1 MPQRSWLSK
10 STAGRAR
17 RTLLPALALLITA
30 GCAQRPPTST
40 PEPVDATLSRIEAHA
55 ADSRLGYALVAE
67 LTTIGS
73 RIAGGPNDARAREWA
88 MRTLTDLGY
97 DRVWTEAV
105 RFPVWERGPARATLT
120 RPDQLPAG
128 LAILALGGSMGTP
141 AGGLT
146 APVVRFESFEALR
159 DAPADAAAGKIV
171 FIDRRMDRSI
181 DGSGYGAAVAARV
194 QGPSVA
200 AQKGALALLIR
211 SVGTDA
217 DSPNPHTGTLRYDQT
232 PTRIPAA
239 ALSHT
244 SADQLAA
251 ALAQGPASVAL
262 DMAARTRGE
271 DYEGANVIAEITGVQ
286 RPEEIVLLGAHLD
299 SWDVGT
305 GALDDASGIGITFA
319 APVLLKQ
326 LGLRPDRTIRVV
338 AFANEEQGLY
348 GGNAYGLAHA
358 AAGPQHALAMEADFG
373 DGRVYRVDTPLLAE
387 RRNELAPLLAALGRL
402 GIAVGEPRANGG
414 PDLRG
419 IAAQGA
425 TLVDLKQDGNRYFD
439 YHHTAGDTL
448 DKVDPA
454 AIRQVTTA
462 FALTTWYF
470 ARSDWQHQ
478 PGTPTAR

>member
-1 MPQRSWLSK
+1 M
-10 STAGRAR
+10 RAV
-17 RTLLPALALLITA
+17 LPALALLITT
-30 GCAQRPPTST
+30 GCAQRPTAPA
-40 PEPVDATLSRIEAHA
+40 PEPVDVTLSRIEAHA
-55 ADSRLGYALVAE
+55 ADSRLAYALVAE
-67 LTTIGS
+67 LTSIGP
-73 RIAGGPNDARAREWA
+73 RIAGGPNDEKARDWA
-88 MRTLTDLGY
+88 VRTLTELGY
-97 DRVWTEAV
+97 DRVWTEPV
-105 RFPVWERGPARATLT
+105 RFPVWERGPARATLE
-120 RPDQLPAG
+120 RPGQLPAG

-141 AGGLT
+141 DGGIT

-159 DAPADAAAGKIV
+159 DAPADAAAGKIAFV
-171 FIDRRMDRSI
+171 DRRMDRSI

-194 QGPSVA
+194 QGPSMA
-200 AQKGALALLIR
+200 AQKGALALLVR

-217 DSPNPHTGTLRYDQT
+217 NSPNPHTGTLRYDQT

-239 ALSHT
+239 ALSQT

-251 ALAQGPASVAL
+251 ALAQGPAAVAL
-262 DMAARTRGE
+262 EIAARTRGE
-271 DYEGANVIAEITGVQ
+271 DYEGANVIAEITGA
-286 RPEEIVLLGAHLD
+286 RIPEEIVLLGAHLD

-326 LGLRPDRTIRVV
+326 LGLEPDRTIRVV

-348 GGNAYGLAHA
+348 GGNAYGLDNAALGPKHA
-358 AAGPQHALAMEADFG
+358 MAMEADFG

-387 RRNELAPLLAALGRL
+387 RRAELEPLLGALGRL

-425 TLVDLKQDGNRYFD
+425 TLLDLKQDGNRYFD

-454 AIRQVTTA
+454 SIRQVTTA
-462 FALTTWYF
+462 FALTAWYF
-470 ARSDWQHQ
+470 GRSDWEHR
-478 PGTPTAR
+478 PPAPAAATAAR

>member
-1 MPQRSWLSK
+1 M
-10 STAGRAR
+10 
-17 RTLLPALALLITA
+17 RTLLPALALLITT
-30 GCAQRPPTST
+30 GCAQRPTAPA
-40 PEPVDATLSRIEAHA
+40 PAPVDATLARIGAHA
-55 ADSRLGYALVAE
+55 ADSRLAYALIAE
-67 LTTIGS
+67 LTSIGP
-73 RIAGGPNDARAREWA
+73 RIAGGPNDAKARDWA
-88 MRTLTDLGY
+88 VRTLTELGY
-97 DRVWTEAV
+97 DKVWTEPV
-105 RFPVWERGPARATLT
+105 RFPVWERGPARATLE
-120 RPDQLPAG
+120 RPGQLPAG
-128 LAILALGGSMGTP
+128 LSILALGGSMGTP
-141 AGGLT
+141 VGGVS

-171 FIDRRMDRSI
+171 FVDRRMDRSI
-181 DGSGYGAAVAARV
+181 DGSGYGVAVAARV

-211 SVGTDA
+211 SVGTDPN
-217 DSPNPHTGTLRYDQT
+217 SPNPHTGTLRYDQT

-239 ALSHT
+239 ALSQT

-251 ALAQGPASVAL
+251 ALAQGPATVAL
-262 DMAARTRGE
+262 DIAARTRGE
-271 DYEGANVIAEITGVQ
+271 DYEGANVIAELTGA
-286 RPEEIVLLGAHLD
+286 RIPEEIVLLGAHLD

-326 LGLRPDRTIRVV
+326 LGLTPDRTIRVV

-348 GGNAYGLAHA
+348 GGNAYGLANAALGPKHA
-358 AAGPQHALAMEADFG
+358 MAMEADFG
-373 DGRVYRVDTPLLAE
+373 DGRVYRVDTPLLAD
-387 RRNELAPLLAALGRL
+387 RRAELDPLLAALGRL

-425 TLVDLKQDGNRYFD
+425 TLLDLKQDGNRYFD

-454 AIRQVTTA
+454 SIRQVTSA
-462 FALTTWYF
+462 FALTGWYF
-470 ARSDWQHQ
+470 ARSDWTHR
-478 PGTPTAR
+478 PPPAPAATR